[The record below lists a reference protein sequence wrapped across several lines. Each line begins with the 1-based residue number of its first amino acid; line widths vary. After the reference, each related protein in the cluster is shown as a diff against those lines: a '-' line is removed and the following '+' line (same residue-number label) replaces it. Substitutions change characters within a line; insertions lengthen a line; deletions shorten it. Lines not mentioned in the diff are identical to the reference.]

1 MADPAKQLSVEHL
14 EFLTKRRSAAASRW
28 RQGSTPPSSASA
40 PKEGAGGA
48 DLNVAD
54 SCREVDH
61 RVALRCGQTGGAH
74 QCFGE
79 LLDDA
84 GGQRPWLMF
93 DGGLEQDPPTTGV
106 GGQSAGGPDVPGG
119 GLDWLAGPAAQGVGR
134 VPAASGARVKHGVA
148 VLRHAE
154 VAEMVGG
161 ADGKAGREHRGA
173 AYLEGQEPYPVPPIG
188 SADVGAQ
195 VRLGKRRDAG

>member
-14 EFLTKRRSAAASRW
+14 EFLTKRRSAATSRW

-61 RVALRCGQTGGAH
+61 RVAVRCGKTGEAH

-84 GGQRPWLMF
+84 GRQRPWLMF

-106 GGQSAGGPDVPGG
+106 GAPSAGEPDVPVG
-119 GLDWLAGPAAQGVGR
+119 GLDWIAGPDDQVVGR
-134 VPAASGARVKHGVA
+134 VAAASGARVQHGVA

-161 ADGKAGREHRGA
+161 ADGKAGRSIA
-173 AYLEGQEPYPVPPIG
+173 ALPTSRDRNHIPSRP
-188 SADVGAQ
+188 
-195 VRLGKRRDAG
+195 LGRRT

>member
-61 RVALRCGQTGGAH
+61 RVAVRCGQTGGAH

-84 GGQRPWLMF
+84 GGTAAMAHVRRGSRTGSPN
-93 DGGLEQDPPTTGV
+93 DGCRR
-106 GGQSAGGPDVPGG
+106 A
-119 GLDWLAGPAAQGVGR
+119 
-134 VPAASGARVKHGVA
+134 
-148 VLRHAE
+148 
-154 VAEMVGG
+154 
-161 ADGKAGREHRGA
+161 
-173 AYLEGQEPYPVPPIG
+173 IG
-188 SADVGAQ
+188 
-195 VRLGKRRDAG
+195 